1 MADNSNDGGMF
12 YDMKEPS
19 QMMDYGALTEATA
32 YKGKGEKKFGAE
44 FVLAPDHP
52 DLTPMK
58 EVAKA
63 VARAEWGDGVDL
75 STIEWPFKNGDK
87 ASEKRIAN
95 GKAGD
100 LYAGKVILRPRSKFA
115 IELVWVENGKVI
127 TTPSDTQHAKRVAGQ
142 RFYKGILALGS
153 FKFVAM
159 DKPNAEEGGK
169 PRQVVC
175 YLNKVF
181 STGSGE
187 RIGGRS
193 AQDAFKGYIGRAKT
207 EDPTKG
213 KVADDDIPV

>member
-1 MADNSNDGGMF
+1 MADKQNDGMF

-19 QMMDYGALTEATA
+19 QMMDYGALTEAAA

-44 FVLAPDHP
+44 FVLPADHA
-52 DLTPMK
+52 DLAPMK
-58 EVAKA
+58 EIAKS

-100 LYAGKVILRPRSKFA
+100 LYAGKVIMRPRSKFA
-115 IELVWVENGKVI
+115 VELVWVENGKVI
-127 TTPSDTQHAKRVAGQ
+127 TAQSDSTLAKQVVGQ
-142 RFYKGILALGS
+142 RFYKGVLALGS

-159 DKPNAEEGGK
+159 DKPNADEGGK

-181 STGSGE
+181 STGSGD
-187 RIGGRS
+187 RVGGRS
-193 AQDAFKGYIGRAKT
+193 AEDAFKGYIGRAKA

-213 KVADDDIPV
+213 KVADDDISF